1 MMSMASETA
10 WSRLPID
17 LQEQFYEKAE
27 DEARRLIGVID
38 GFRLIMES
46 VKHRIAPYVRTLSF
60 GQSGETSIAAVDGS
74 FSPRPAETIG
84 AKFSVYAAGFI
95 MVKGKNI
102 VDEGYLPGNIGE
114 SQAYSRELFSIILS
128 VKETLLERVA
138 ALKALERNPDLL
150 LLDGSF
156 LSFAYPLFRIA
167 RIAKSLPVP
176 REIREEIF
184 KTTGEIL
191 KITSVLMD
199 SGRCAGIIKRG
210 RSRAI
215 GGWLSVKDSVKSP
228 LVNHLDKQI
237 LHNLMNPPAIL
248 DYKELLGKAELQRV
262 YSRVSELLIREKY
275 RDPKDAFEEAVEW
288 AVERLAKVLGVP
300 EDYAEK
306 LQSRLNRL
314 QVKVS
319 EENPPFEL
327 EVPLGSE
334 NYVMNMLFSS
344 IENFNMATGLPLA
357 IDLIDENITLPVEFT
372 REFVREV
379 EARIVNSYAGD
390 LNEIKEFFANMNPQ
404 KEL

>member
-1 MMSMASETA
+1 MASETA
-10 WSRLPID
+10 WSKLPID
-17 LQEQFYEKAE
+17 LQEQFYQKAE
-27 DEARRLIGVID
+27 DEARRLVEVIGD
-38 GFRLIMES
+38 FRLLMYS
-46 VKHRIAPYVRTLSF
+46 VKHRIAPYVRKLSF
-60 GQSGETSIAAVDGS
+60 GPLRETSIAAVDGS

-102 VDEGYLPGNIGE
+102 VEEGYLPGNMGE

-128 VKETLLERVA
+128 VKETLLERTA

-167 RIAKSLPVP
+167 RVARSLPVP
-176 REIREEIF
+176 EEARREVFE
-184 KTTGEIL
+184 TTGEIL
-191 KITSVLMD
+191 KKTSVLLD
-199 SGRCAGIIKRG
+199 SGRCAGIVKRG

-215 GGWLSVKDSVKSP
+215 GGWLSVKDGVRSP

-237 LHNLMNPPAIL
+237 LHNLMSPPAVL
-248 DYKELLGKAELQRV
+248 DYKELLGKAGLQRV
-262 YSRVSELLIREKY
+262 YSRVSELLIREKH
-275 RDPKDAFEEAVEW
+275 RDPRDAFEEAGEW
-288 AVERLAKVLGVP
+288 AVERLAKALGVP
-300 EDYAEK
+300 EHYADM
-306 LQSRLNRL
+306 LQSKLNRL

-319 EENPPFEL
+319 GENPPFEL

-334 NYVMNMLFSS
+334 KYVMETLFSS
-344 IENFNMATGLPLA
+344 IGNFNMATGLPLA

-379 EARIVNSYAGD
+379 EARIVNSYTGD

>member
-1 MMSMASETA
+1 MASETA
-10 WSRLPID
+10 WSKLPID
-17 LQEQFYEKAE
+17 LQEQFYQMAE
-27 DEARRLIGVID
+27 DEAQRLIGVI
-38 GFRLIMES
+38 GSFKLLMES

-60 GQSGETSIAAVDGS
+60 GSSGETSIAAVDGS

-95 MVKGKNI
+95 MVKGKKI

-114 SQAYSRELFSIILS
+114 SQAYGRELFSIILS
-128 VKETLLERVA
+128 LRETRLERVA

-156 LSFAYPLFRIA
+156 LSFAYPLFRIT

-176 REIREEIF
+176 KEIREEISE
-184 KTTGEIL
+184 TTGEIL
-191 KITSVLMD
+191 KMTNVLLD
-199 SGRCAGIIKRG
+199 SGKCAGIIKRG

-215 GGWLSVKDSVKSP
+215 GGWLSVKDGVKSS
-228 LVNHLDKQI
+228 LVSHLDKQI
-237 LHNLMNPPAIL
+237 LHNLMSPPAIL
-248 DYKELLGKAELQRV
+248 DYKELLGGPGLQRV

-275 RDPKDAFEEAVEW
+275 RYPKDAFEDALEW
-288 AVERLAKVLGVP
+288 AVERLAEVLGVSD
-300 EDYAEK
+300 DYAK
-306 LQSRLNRL
+306 DLQSRLNRL

-334 NYVMNMLFSS
+334 KYVMEMLFSS

-379 EARIVNSYAGD
+379 EARIVNSYTGN
-390 LNEIKEFFANMNPQ
+390 LSEIKEFFANMNPQ

>member
-1 MMSMASETA
+1 MSSETA
-10 WSRLPID
+10 WSKLPID
-17 LQEQFYEKAE
+17 LQEQFYQKAE
-27 DEARRLIGVID
+27 DEAQRLIGVIG
-38 GFRLIMES
+38 GFRLLMES
-46 VKHRIAPYVRTLSF
+46 VKHRIAPYARTLSF
-60 GQSGETSIAAVDGS
+60 GPSRETSIAAVDGS

-84 AKFSVYAAGFI
+84 EKFSVYAAGFI
-95 MVKGKNI
+95 MVKGKKI
-102 VDEGYLPGNIGE
+102 VDEGYLPGNMGE
-114 SQAYSRELFSIILS
+114 SQAYGRELFNIILS
-128 VKETLLERVA
+128 VRETRLERVA

-156 LSFAYPLFRIA
+156 LGFAYPLFRIA

-176 REIREEIF
+176 KEIREEIF
-184 KTTGEIL
+184 ETTGEIL
-191 KITSVLMD
+191 KVTSVLLD
-199 SGRCAGIIKRG
+199 SGKCAGVIKRG

-215 GGWLSVKDSVKSP
+215 GGWLSVKDGVKNP

-237 LHNLMNPPAIL
+237 LHNLMSPPAIL
-248 DYKELLGKAELQRV
+248 DYKELLGRAELQRV

-275 RDPKDAFEEAVEW
+275 REPKDAFEEAVEW
-288 AVERLAKVLGVP
+288 AVERLAKVLSVP
-300 EDYAEK
+300 EDYAVR

-327 EVPLGSE
+327 EAPLGSE
-334 NYVMNMLFSS
+334 KYVMETLSS
-344 IENFNMATGLPLA
+344 SVENFNMATGLPLA

-379 EARIVNSYAGD
+379 EARVVNSYAFN
-390 LNEIKEFFANMNPQ
+390 LSEIKEFFASMNPQ

>member
-1 MMSMASETA
+1 MASETA
-10 WSRLPID
+10 WSKLPID
-17 LQEQFYEKAE
+17 LQEQFYQKAE
-27 DEARRLIGVID
+27 DEARRLVGVIGD
-38 GFRLIMES
+38 FRLLMDS

-60 GQSGETSIAAVDGS
+60 GPLRETSIAAVDGS

-102 VDEGYLPGNIGE
+102 VEEGYLPGNMGE

-128 VKETLLERVA
+128 VKETRLERTA

-167 RIAKSLPVP
+167 RVARSLPVP
-176 REIREEIF
+176 EEARREIFE
-184 KTTGEIL
+184 TTGEIL
-191 KITSVLMD
+191 KMTSVLLD

-215 GGWLSVKDSVKSP
+215 GGWLSVKDGVRSP
-228 LVNHLDKQI
+228 LVNHLDKQV
-237 LHNLMNPPAIL
+237 LHNLMSPPAVL
-248 DYKELLGKAELQRV
+248 DYKELLGKAGLQRV

-275 RDPKDAFEEAVEW
+275 RDPRDAFEEAGEW
-288 AVERLAKVLGVP
+288 AVERLAKALGVP
-300 EDYAEK
+300 EHYADM

-319 EENPPFEL
+319 GENPPFEL

-334 NYVMNMLFSS
+334 KHVMETLFSS
-344 IENFNMATGLPLA
+344 IGNFNMATGLPLA

-379 EARIVNSYAGD
+379 EARIVNSYTGD
-390 LNEIKEFFANMNPQ
+390 LSEIKEFFANMNPQ